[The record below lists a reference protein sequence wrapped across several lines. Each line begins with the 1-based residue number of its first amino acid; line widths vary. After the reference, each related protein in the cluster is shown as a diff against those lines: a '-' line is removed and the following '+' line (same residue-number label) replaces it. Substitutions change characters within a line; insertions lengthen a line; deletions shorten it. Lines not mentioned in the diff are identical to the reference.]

1 MAVQYSFRYLVIS
14 SEAKMSRPQ
23 VEAASKAFG
32 DTLLGAGFD
41 ILKSKAGDQHPAG
54 PPQHGTMGQA
64 ERAFSAASTFL
75 SGVLA

>member
-1 MAVQYSFRYLVIS
+1 VAVLVFLHS
-14 SEAKMSRPQ
+14 LYNLSKAKMSRQ
-23 VEAASKAFG
+23 HVEAASKAFG

-41 ILKSKAGDQHPAG
+41 MLKSKAGDQHPAG

-64 ERAFSAASTFL
+64 ERAFSAGSTFL